1 MPACAR
7 PGVYV
12 PRQTH
17 DCDAAVLVR
26 RHLAGFLERLEESGH
41 GPLPEFVKAELEGFA
56 GCGDFARGFV
66 RTACRTCGD
75 ELRVPFACRG
85 RGFCPSCMGRRMA
98 EGAALLVD
106 HVLPAIG
113 YRQWVLSFQGPL
125 AVRLGYDTDLLAAVC
140 EKLARALM
148 QDLRR
153 AVKRRHGLASVTPLH
168 AGVMVAVQRFR
179 SDLGLYV
186 HLHCLATE
194 GVFEDLGEGV
204 RFLPADPPTPAR
216 LTAVLAQVHEAGL
229 AADADDDLDMDPTL
243 RACVQRSLAGP
254 HLAPVAEPV
263 APPPLTMSAFGMHL
277 HAATTVDGRDRQQLE
292 RLCRYLLRPPF
303 AHDAVRALPDGRV
316 RVHFKA
322 PWRRG
327 LAHADMDA
335 DKFLARLCAL
345 VPPPGFH
352 MVRYFGFLAS
362 HHHLRPRVVP
372 GRDSVLPGQQLPLDF
387 AGRDAAEPEGLPES
401 KAPRRIGWAS
411 LLARVF
417 AVDVTVCRKCGGRM
431 RILEVVG
438 SPDAV
443 ARVLH
448 GARAPPRPPPPGQLL
463 LLR

>member
-1 MPACAR
+1 
-7 PGVYV
+7 
-12 PRQTH
+12 
-17 DCDAAVLVR
+17 
-26 RHLAGFLERLEESGH
+26 
-41 GPLPEFVKAELEGFA
+41 
-56 GCGDFARGFV
+56 
-66 RTACRTCGD
+66 
-75 ELRVPFACRG
+75 
-85 RGFCPSCMGRRMA
+85 
-98 EGAALLVD
+98 
-106 HVLPAIG
+106 
-113 YRQWVLSFQGPL
+113 
-125 AVRLGYDTDLLAAVC
+125 
-140 EKLARALM
+140 
-148 QDLRR
+148 
-153 AVKRRHGLASVTPLH
+153 
-168 AGVMVAVQRFR
+168 
-179 SDLGLYV
+179 
-186 HLHCLATE
+186 
-194 GVFEDLGEGV
+194 
-204 RFLPADPPTPAR
+204 
-216 LTAVLAQVHEAGL
+216 VLAQVHEAGL